1 MNAGFSSIVPDL
13 TDLDP
18 GHLVL
23 LDRQRCAS
31 VQWMLLDKHL
41 CRSRRRV
48 LARFAHTS
56 RRVLHGCLVA
66 LRIALLSDEWA
77 GIVHVDRLLAIEGPT
92 EVDKDG
98 TTVDLQNGLW
108 LADKRHRVA
117 YE

>member
-1 MNAGFSSIVPDL
+1 MNAGLGSIVSDL
-13 TDLDP
+13 ADLDP

-41 CRSRRRV
+41 CSSDRRV
-48 LARFAHTS
+48 LARFAHTP
-56 RRVLHGCLVA
+56 RRVLHGRLVA
-66 LRIALLSDEWA
+66 LRIALLPYEWA
-77 GIVHVDRLLAIEGPT
+77 IVHVDRLLAIESPT

-98 TTVDLQNGLW
+98 TAVDLKDGLW
-108 LADKRHRVA
+108 LANKRHWVA